1 MKRLRKNQGFTVL
14 ELVVI
19 ILIVAIMASLSVV
32 SMRGLSSTYN
42 LKEAAGQIVS
52 QAQLA
57 RVFAIRN
64 RTRTVVL
71 FTPAAGGQRGS
82 FMIFAD
88 NPPGNWTFDSGE
100 TVITPN
106 TVMPADVTLA
116 SAVFSA
122 NGSGGT
128 TDTTCYGFDSQGIA
142 ARNVNTYVIG
152 AVQLRG
158 RHNDTR
164 TITFSVSG
172 KSTVSI
178 P

>member
-1 MKRLRKNQGFTVL
+1 MRRLQKNQGFTLV
-14 ELVVI
+14 ELIVI
-19 ILIVAIMASLSVV
+19 IVIVATLATLSVV
-32 SMRGLSSTYN
+32 SMQGLSSTYS
-42 LKEAAGQIVS
+42 LKEAASQIVS

-57 RVFAIRN
+57 RVNAI
-64 RTRTVVL
+64 RTRTRAVVV

-82 FMIFAD
+82 FMIYQD
-88 NPPGNWTFDSGE
+88 TDRNWQFNAGAGDR
-100 TVITPN
+100 VIMPS

-116 SAVFSA
+116 SAVFVD
-122 NGSGGT
+122 NGSTGT
-128 TDTTCYGFDSQGIA
+128 TSYGFDSQGIA
-142 ARNVNTYVIG
+142 ARNAANYVTG

-158 RHNDTR
+158 RNNDTR

>member
-1 MKRLRKNQGFTVL
+1 MRQLRKNQGFTVL

-19 ILIVAIMASLSVV
+19 ILIVAIMASLSVL

-57 RVFAIRN
+57 RVYAIRN

-106 TVMPADVTLA
+106 TVMPADVTL
-116 SAVFSA
+116 VNLGFTPTP
-122 NGSGGT
+122 GGNNY
-128 TDTTCYGFDSQGIA
+128 YGFDSQGIA
-142 ARNVNTYVIG
+142 ARNAANYVTG
-152 AVQLRG
+152 AIQLRG
-158 RHNDTR
+158 RNNDTR